1 MNNKKQAETA
11 QMRRS
16 ITMSVLIALCGAITA
31 TSVLAENH
39 RLQSEF
45 TFRRVG
51 VPQAGATNRITVQ
64 VAPSAP
70 SGPSAPSAAGAATT
84 PRTPGQPAIAGLAP
98 VSSGTDW
105 YWDAISPS
113 LDDASSLSLEDAV
126 AALRTAPSGEAI
138 PAPRLQGMT
147 ELADRYG
154 VEILTATIG
163 TDVSPALV
171 LAVISVESA
180 GRSDAVSGAG
190 AQGLM
195 QLMPPTAARFGVTD
209 AFDVRDNIKGGTAY
223 LDWLLN
229 EFDNGVIFALAG
241 YNAGEGAVRNN
252 NGIPPYPET
261 RAYVPKVL
269 AAWEVARGLCITPP
283 ELVTDG
289 CVFNVNRD

>member
-1 MNNKKQAETA
+1 
-11 QMRRS
+11 MRRS
-16 ITMSVLIALCGAITA
+16 IIKSVLIGLCGAITA
-31 TSVLAENH
+31 TSVMAESH
-39 RLQSEF
+39 RLQNDF

-70 SGPSAPSAAGAATT
+70 SGPSAPAPAGAAIAT
-84 PRTPGQPAIAGLAP
+84 PRTPSQSAIAGLAP
-98 VSSGTDW
+98 APSGTDW

-113 LDDASSLSLEDAV
+113 LDDASSLSLEAAV
-126 AALRTAPSGEAI
+126 AALRTAPSDEAI

-289 CVFNVNRD
+289 CVFTVNRD

>member
-1 MNNKKQAETA
+1 
-11 QMRRS
+11 MRRS
-16 ITMSVLIALCGAITA
+16 TIIPVLIAMIAA
-31 TSVLAENH
+31 TPALADSH
-39 RLQSEF
+39 RLQNDF

-51 VPQAGATNRITVQ
+51 VPQPGSTNRITVQ
-64 VAPSAP
+64 VAPRAP
-70 SGPSAPSAAGAATT
+70 SGPSSPAAAGTT
-84 PRTPGQPAIAGLAP
+84 STQPRTPGDPAIAGLAP
-98 VSSGTDW
+98 APSGVEW

-113 LDDASSLSLEDAV
+113 LDDANSLSLERAV
-126 AALRTAPSGEAI
+126 AALRTAPDGQAV

-154 VEILTATIG
+154 VEILTASIG
-163 TDVSPALV
+163 TNVSPALI

-195 QLMPPTAARFGVTD
+195 QLMPPTAERFGVTD
-209 AFDVRDNIKGGTAY
+209 AFDPIDNIKGGTAY

-252 NGIPPYPET
+252 NGIPPYAET

-289 CVFNVNRD
+289 CVFAVNGE

>member
-1 MNNKKQAETA
+1 
-11 QMRRS
+11 
-16 ITMSVLIALCGAITA
+16 
-31 TSVLAENH
+31 
-39 RLQSEF
+39 
-45 TFRRVG
+45 
-51 VPQAGATNRITVQ
+51 
-64 VAPSAP
+64 
-70 SGPSAPSAAGAATT
+70 
-84 PRTPGQPAIAGLAP
+84 LAP
-98 VSSGTDW
+98 APNGVEW
-105 YWDAISPS
+105 YWEAISPS
-113 LDDASSLSLEDAV
+113 LDDASSFSLEQAV
-126 AALRTAPSGEAI
+126 NALRTAPAGKSV

-154 VEILTATIG
+154 VEILTASIG
-163 TDVSPALV
+163 TNVSPALI

-209 AFDVRDNIKGGTAY
+209 AFDPVDNIRGGTAY
-223 LDWLLN
+223 LDWLLG

-241 YNAGEGAVRNN
+241 YNAGEGSVRNN
-252 NGIPPYPET
+252 NGVPPYAET

-289 CVFNVNRD
+289 CVFAVNGE

>member
-1 MNNKKQAETA
+1 
-11 QMRRS
+11 MRRS
-16 ITMSVLIALCGAITA
+16 IMKTALVALIGAVTA
-31 TSVLAENH
+31 TSVWAESH
-39 RLQSEF
+39 RLQDDF

-51 VPQAGATNRITVQ
+51 VPQSGATNRITVQ
-64 VAPSAP
+64 VSPSAP
-70 SGPSAPSAAGAATT
+70 SGPSGPSSAGTANAT
-84 PRTPGQPAIAGLAP
+84 PRAPGEPAIAGLAP
-98 VSSGTDW
+98 APNGVEW
-105 YWDAISPS
+105 YWEAISPS
-113 LDDASSLSLEDAV
+113 LDDANSFSLDEAV
-126 AALRTAPSGEAI
+126 AALRNAPAGQAV

-154 VEILTATIG
+154 VDILTATIG

-180 GRSDAVSGAG
+180 GRSDAVSSAG

-195 QLMPPTAARFGVTD
+195 QLMPPTADRFGVTD
-209 AFDVRDNIKGGTAY
+209 AFDPRDNITGGTAY

-252 NGIPPYPET
+252 NGIPPYAET

-289 CVFNVNRD
+289 CVFNVNRN

>member
-1 MNNKKQAETA
+1 
-11 QMRRS
+11 MRRS
-16 ITMSVLIALCGAITA
+16 TIILGLIALCGATPIRPA
-31 TSVLAENH
+31 LAESH
-39 RLQSEF
+39 RLQNDS

-64 VAPSAP
+64 VAPRAP
-70 SGPSAPSAAGAATT
+70 SGPSAPLAAGSAALSD
-84 PRTPGQPAIAGLAP
+84 PAKAGLTPAP
-98 VSSGTDW
+98 SGVEW
-105 YWDAISPS
+105 YWEAISPS
-113 LDDASSLSLEDAV
+113 LNDANSFSLERAI
-126 AALRTAPSGEAI
+126 AALRAAPQGSAV
-138 PAPRLQGMT
+138 PSPRLQSMT
-147 ELADRYG
+147 ELASRYG

-180 GRSDAVSGAG
+180 GQSDAVSSAG

-195 QLMPPTAARFGVTD
+195 QLMPPTADRFGVTD
-209 AFDVRDNIKGGTAY
+209 AFDPANNIEGGTAY

-252 NGIPPYPET
+252 NGIPPFPET

-269 AAWEVARGLCITPP
+269 AAWEVARGLCMTPP

-289 CVFNVNRD
+289 CVFNVNRE

>member
-1 MNNKKQAETA
+1 
-11 QMRRS
+11 MRRS
-16 ITMSVLIALCGAITA
+16 TIITVFIALTGASTA
-31 TSVLAENH
+31 LADSH
-39 RLQSEF
+39 LLQDEF

-51 VPQAGATNRITVQ
+51 VPQAGSTNRITVQ
-64 VAPSAP
+64 VAPKAPSSP
-70 SGPSAPSAAGAATT
+70 SGPAAAGTAGVQ
-84 PRTPGQPAIAGLAP
+84 PGAPGDPAIAGLAP
-98 VSSGTDW
+98 APNGVEW
-105 YWDAISPS
+105 YWEAISPS
-113 LDDASSLSLEDAV
+113 LDDASSFSLEQAV
-126 AALRTAPSGEAI
+126 NALRTAPAGKSV

-154 VEILTATIG
+154 VEILTASIG
-163 TDVSPALV
+163 TNVSPALI

-209 AFDVRDNIKGGTAY
+209 AFDPVDNIRGGTAY
-223 LDWLLN
+223 LDWLLG

-241 YNAGEGAVRNN
+241 YNAGEGSVRNN
-252 NGIPPYPET
+252 NGVPPYAET

-289 CVFNVNRD
+289 CVFAVNGE

>member
-1 MNNKKQAETA
+1 
-11 QMRRS
+11 MRRS
-16 ITMSVLIALCGAITA
+16 IIASALIALTA
-31 TSVLAENH
+31 TTPAMAESH
-39 RLQSEF
+39 RLQGDF

-51 VPQAGATNRITVQ
+51 VPQSGATNRITVQ
-64 VAPSAP
+64 IAPSAP
-70 SGPSAPSAAGAATT
+70 SGPSAPAAAGMAGTA
-84 PRTPGQPAIAGLAP
+84 PRAPGAPAIAGLAP
-98 VSSGTDW
+98 APSGVEW
-105 YWDAISPS
+105 YWEAISPS
-113 LDDASSLSLEDAV
+113 LDDANSFSLDTAV
-126 AALRTAPSGEAI
+126 AALRNAPSGQAI

-154 VEILTATIG
+154 VEILTASIG
-163 TDVSPALV
+163 TNVSPALI

-180 GRSDAVSGAG
+180 GRSDAVSSAG

-195 QLMPPTAARFGVTD
+195 QLMPPTADRFGVID
-209 AFDVRDNIKGGTAY
+209 AFDPRDNIKGGTAY
-223 LDWLLN
+223 LDWLLDH
-229 EFDNGVIFALAG
+229 FDNGVIFALAG

-252 NGIPPYPET
+252 NGVPPYAET

>member
-1 MNNKKQAETA
+1 
-11 QMRRS
+11 MRRS
-16 ITMSVLIALCGAITA
+16 VLVTFFIALTGAGTA
-31 TSVLAENH
+31 LAESH
-39 RLQSEF
+39 RLQGDF
-45 TFRRVG
+45 TFRMIG
-51 VPQAGATNRITVQ
+51 VPPPGTTNRITVQ
-64 VAPSAP
+64 ITPSAPSAP
-70 SGPSAPSAAGAATT
+70 SGPATAGSAVSAV
-84 PRTPGQPAIAGLAP
+84 PRAPGSPAIAGLAP
-98 VSSGTDW
+98 APSGVEW
-105 YWDAISPS
+105 YWEAVSPS
-113 LDDASSLSLEDAV
+113 LDDAEGISLDDAV
-126 AALRTAPSGEAI
+126 AALRTAPEGQGV

-147 ELADRYG
+147 ELANRYG

-180 GRSDAVSGAG
+180 GRSDAVSSAG

-195 QLMPPTAARFGVTD
+195 QLMPPTAERFGVKD
-209 AFDVRDNIKGGTAY
+209 AFDARDNIRGGTAY

-229 EFDNGVIFALAG
+229 DFDNKVIFALAG

-252 NGIPPYPET
+252 NGVPPYAET

-289 CVFNVNRD
+289 CVFAVNGE

>member
-1 MNNKKQAETA
+1 
-11 QMRRS
+11 MRRS
-16 ITMSVLIALCGAITA
+16 KKIVTLFAQCWALALAIGSA
-31 TSVLAENH
+31 SISAAENH
-39 RLQSEF
+39 LFQSDF

-64 VAPSAP
+64 VAPAAP
-70 SGPSAPSAAGAATT
+70 SGPSAPSAAGSAGST
-84 PRTPGQPAIAGLAP
+84 PRAPSAPAIAGLAP
-98 VSSGTDW
+98 APNGVEW
-105 YWDAISPS
+105 YWEAISPS
-113 LDDASSLSLEDAV
+113 LDDAHSFSLEKAV
-126 AALRTAPSGEAI
+126 AALRSAPEGQAV

-147 ELADRYG
+147 ELADRFG
-154 VEILTATIG
+154 VEILTASIG
-163 TDVSPALV
+163 TNVSPALV

-180 GRSDAVSGAG
+180 GRADAVSSAG

-195 QLMPPTAARFGVTD
+195 QLMPPTADRFGVTD
-209 AFDVRDNIKGGTAY
+209 ALNAQDNIKGGTAY

-252 NGIPPYPET
+252 NGIPPYAET

-289 CVFNVNRD
+289 CVFAVNGG